1 MLGTPQTM
9 QADPQYDDVVAEVGV
24 FLKIRAEAAESAGI
38 AHQRIVLDPG
48 FGFGKRSAH
57 NIALLRELPALC
69 ALGYPVLAG
78 LSRKSVLG
86 QITGSSVE
94 ERLPASIA
102 AAVMAAIKGAKILR
116 VHDVKATVDAL
127 NVVIAIQN

>member
-1 MLGTPQTM
+1 
-9 QADPQYDDVVAEVGV
+9 VVEVCN
-24 FLKIRAEAAESAGI
+24 FLKARAEAAESAGI
-38 AHQRIVLDPG
+38 AHRRIVLDPG

-57 NIALLRELPALC
+57 NIELLRELPSLC

-102 AAVMAAIKGAKILR
+102 AVVVAAFKGAKIMR